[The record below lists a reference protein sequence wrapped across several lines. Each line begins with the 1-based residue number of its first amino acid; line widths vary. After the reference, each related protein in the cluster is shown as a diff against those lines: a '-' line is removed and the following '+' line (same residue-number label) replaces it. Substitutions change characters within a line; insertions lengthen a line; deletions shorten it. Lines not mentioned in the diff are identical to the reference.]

1 MGNGSHQ
8 NKDKKANRRITQ
20 HKRFVS
26 FGTYPNSA
34 FGGISFMLEPLV
46 AIRTHDS
53 SIAPARASGRRAK
66 LKIGKIRLNNIP

>member
-20 HKRFVS
+20 HKRFIS

-34 FGGISFMLEPLV
+34 FGGTSFMLEPLYEM
-46 AIRTHDS
+46 
-53 SIAPARASGRRAK
+53 PEPLKNEGKAK
-66 LKIGKIRLNNIP
+66 NECERCLMFG

>member
-26 FGTYPNSA
+26 FDTYPNSP
-34 FGGISFMLEPLV
+34 FGGTSFMLGPLSE
-46 AIRTHDS
+46 ILT
-53 SIAPARASGRRAK
+53 AS
-66 LKIGKIRLNNIP
+66 

>member
-26 FGTYPNSA
+26 FGTYLNSA
-34 FGGISFMLEPLV
+34 FGGTSFMLEPLNE
-46 AIRTHDS
+46 I
-53 SIAPARASGRRAK
+53 SGRQMRV
-66 LKIGKIRLNNIP
+66 RQ